1 MDTAKKKDL
10 KFLIF
15 FLIILSFS
23 LFYLFQS
30 SYAKYR
36 KQVDGNVSAR
46 IAGWNIKIN
55 NEDIANKKVLTSNI
69 APTFPETENT
79 VKDVLAPGSEGYYTI
94 TIDATNVD
102 VAFQYTIF
110 SEVADTS
117 SVTDLKTLSYII
129 NPDNATASKLE
140 YDPATGISGSL
151 DKNAKTLSIRIY
163 IKWEDEDGVMTNE
176 EDTSAAINAT
186 KQALMK
192 VKLQFS
198 QINK

>member
-15 FLIILSFS
+15 FLIILGFS

-36 KQVDGNVSAR
+36 KQVEGNVSAK
-46 IAGWNIKIN
+46 IASWNIKIN

-110 SEVADTS
+110 SDVADTS

-129 NPDNATASKLE
+129 NPNNATASKIE
-140 YDPATGISGSL
+140 YNPTTGISGTL

-163 IKWEDEDGVMTNE
+163 IQWDDEDGTMTNE
-176 EDTSAAINAT
+176 EDTSAAITAT